1 VVLIAAGVAC
11 GAFTLFVLWPRLP
24 AVAGLI
30 LTAICGAAV
39 AAGGL
44 LMREDPGVGDWIL
57 AVAVLSS
64 LAALHSRLVFGLPGR
79 SAAQTRVV
87 AANRSAAYK
96 GREPMSQPIDEPRLG
111 PDAAR
116 SAIGGSTT
124 RAETRPPSAAG
135 AAAVAT
141 PGAMQ
146 RRTRRKARSRQA
158 RVVVRKVG
166 PWSVLK
172 FSLIFYLCVM
182 LVFLGALMILYGVL
196 DAIGALDSLTR
207 LIRDLFADQSFSI
220 HGGWLFTR
228 GFAIGLAMVL
238 LWSLINVFV
247 AFLYNL
253 ISDLVGGIEITL
265 SEKR

>member
-1 VVLIAAGVAC
+1 
-11 GAFTLFVLWPRLP
+11 
-24 AVAGLI
+24 
-30 LTAICGAAV
+30 
-39 AAGGL
+39 
-44 LMREDPGVGDWIL
+44 
-57 AVAVLSS
+57 
-64 LAALHSRLVFGLPGR
+64 
-79 SAAQTRVV
+79 
-87 AANRSAAYK
+87 
-96 GREPMSQPIDEPRLG
+96 MSQPIDEPRLG

-116 SAIGGSTT
+116 SAIGASTAT
-124 RAETRPPSAAG
+124 TETRPPSAGGPSVASPP
-135 AAAVAT
+135 AAT
-141 PGAMQ
+141 

-172 FSLIFYLCVM
+172 FSLIFYFCVM

-196 DAIGALDSLTR
+196 EAIGALDSLTR

-228 GFAIGLAMVL
+228 GFAIGMAMVV

>member
-1 VVLIAAGVAC
+1 
-11 GAFTLFVLWPRLP
+11 
-24 AVAGLI
+24 
-30 LTAICGAAV
+30 
-39 AAGGL
+39 
-44 LMREDPGVGDWIL
+44 
-57 AVAVLSS
+57 
-64 LAALHSRLVFGLPGR
+64 
-79 SAAQTRVV
+79 
-87 AANRSAAYK
+87 
-96 GREPMSQPIDEPRLG
+96 MSQPVDEPRPG
-111 PDAAR
+111 TDPAR
-116 SAIGGSTT
+116 SAIGGS
-124 RAETRPPSAAG
+124 
-135 AAAVAT
+135 AAATDTQAHPAASSPPVVT
-141 PGAMQ
+141 PKPK
-146 RRTRRKARSRQA
+146 RTLRKSKSRQA

-172 FSLIFYLCVM
+172 FSLIFYFCVM
-182 LVFLGALMILYGVL
+182 LVLLGALMILYGVL

-220 HGGWLFTR
+220 HGDWLFTR

>member
-1 VVLIAAGVAC
+1 
-11 GAFTLFVLWPRLP
+11 
-24 AVAGLI
+24 
-30 LTAICGAAV
+30 
-39 AAGGL
+39 
-44 LMREDPGVGDWIL
+44 
-57 AVAVLSS
+57 
-64 LAALHSRLVFGLPGR
+64 
-79 SAAQTRVV
+79 
-87 AANRSAAYK
+87 
-96 GREPMSQPIDEPRLG
+96 MSQPIDEPRLG

-116 SAIGGSTT
+116 SSIGGSTAT
-124 RAETRPPSAAG
+124 TETRPPSATGGPSVASP
-135 AAAVAT
+135 AVA
-141 PGAMQ
+141 P
-146 RRTRRKARSRQA
+146 RRTRRKARARQA

-172 FSLIFYLCVM
+172 FSLIFYFCVM

-228 GFAIGLAMVL
+228 GFAIGMAMVV

-253 ISDLVGGIEITL
+253 ISDLVGGVEITL

>member
-1 VVLIAAGVAC
+1 
-11 GAFTLFVLWPRLP
+11 
-24 AVAGLI
+24 
-30 LTAICGAAV
+30 
-39 AAGGL
+39 
-44 LMREDPGVGDWIL
+44 
-57 AVAVLSS
+57 
-64 LAALHSRLVFGLPGR
+64 
-79 SAAQTRVV
+79 
-87 AANRSAAYK
+87 
-96 GREPMSQPIDEPRLG
+96 MSQPIDEPRLG
-111 PDAAR
+111 PDPAR
-116 SAIGGSTT
+116 SAMGGSTAT
-124 RAETRPPSAAG
+124 TETRSPSAG
-135 AAAVAT
+135 GGPSVAPPT
-141 PGAMQ
+141 PAP
-146 RRTRRKARSRQA
+146 RRPRRKARSRQA

-172 FSLIFYLCVM
+172 FSLIFYFCVM

-220 HGGWLFTR
+220 HRGWLFTR